1 MRWGRKVNWS
11 MSTSASVAGA
21 DRAANVAA
29 ATRST
34 TPNAAATRILDLIV
48 RMIEI
53 PASPLQRLVDDG
65 KPLLSTLEG
74 DVGDAENRA
83 QLVVGDFQR
92 SRRGRRTRRWLREG
106 CRPCGVEGDVA
117 FDLLHDLVNVAVE
130 HRHRAEALEVV
141 ERARRVFGAPAP
153 GWIDRPQR
161 NVGKDDDRG
170 RCRAALEVAL
180 QPFELLVAEIPQAS
194 GLEIDHVDETD
205 EVHTVGVEAVPARA
219 FGAATVAVAVEL
231 HVLVENVMFARYV
244 MHVEPRL
251 RDDAVGVVE
260 FGRLGEMGDIAGVND
275 EGWLD
280 RKRIDLVQSF
290 LERADSVRVRPLF
303 ESDMAVTGLQVSQP
317 TRCDGPCRPDNA
329 HRARDAAA
337 DAPHDAGTG
346 PGHAFENFAPAD
358 AALVAVIRSHRQS
371 PLKAGSLTRIRSGI
385 GKIYSLFSRRPL
397 FRTCNDQL
405 PLEIAAASMIT
416 TR

>member
-1 MRWGRKVNWS
+1 MRCGRKVNWS

-34 TPNAAATRILDLIV
+34 TPNAAATRIPDLMV
-48 RMIEI
+48 RIIEI

-92 SRRGRRTRRWLREG
+92 SRRGCRARRWLRKG
-106 CRPCGVEGDVA
+106 GRPGGVECDVA

-130 HRHRAEALEVV
+130 HRHRAEAFEVV
-141 ERARRVFGAPAP
+141 ERARRVFRAPSP
-153 GWIDRPQR
+153 GGIDRPQR
-161 NVGKDDDRG
+161 NVREDDDRG

-180 QPFELLVAEIPQAS
+180 QPFELLVAEIAQAA
-194 GLEIDHVDETD
+194 GLEIDHVDEAD
-205 EVHTVGVEAVPARA
+205 EMHAVGVEAVPARA

-231 HVLVENVMFARYV
+231 HVLVENVVFARYV

-251 RDDAVGVVE
+251 RDDAVGVVK

-280 RKRIDLVQSF
+280 RKRIDLVQRF
-290 LERADSVRVRPLF
+290 LERADRVRVRRLV
-303 ESDMAVTGLQVSQP
+303 ESDMAVADLQEGQP
-317 TRCDGPCRPDNA
+317 ARCDGLCFADNA
-329 HRARDAAA
+329 HRARDAAG
-337 DAPHDAGTG
+337 DGPQDAGTG

-371 PLKAGSLTRIRSGI
+371 PLKPESLARIRSGMS
-385 GKIYSLFSRRPL
+385 KIYSLFSRRPF